1 MTNINQYIKSKK
13 IYQAVIVSSLLMV
26 MSACGGP
33 SSSDGTVINT
43 LDVPQDTQFTRYC
56 PNVGIGAEDCIL
68 DDPENDFYTPALD
81 TTITFALDTQYA
93 DNPKARFYLWGTAQ
107 ANSPQGLYQYQTANA
122 LHQLYTVSQSEL
134 AKNQALKA
142 YCEVFKSYFD
152 SVWFQQD
159 TFPGGVLAP
168 VTVPR
173 RLSELSAK
181 AINGGSDND
190 DDDDKDSDLR
200 AFFDTADAG
209 LNGYHARNYMG
220 GKECGGFTYDPSV
233 GGFGLLTKN

>member
-13 IYQAVIVSSLLMV
+13 IYQAIIVSSLLMV

-68 DDPENDFYTPALD
+68 DDPENDFNTPALSEA
-81 TTITFALDTQYA
+81 ITFALDTQYA

-107 ANSPQGLYQYQTANA
+107 ADSPQGLYQYQTANA
-122 LHQLYTVSQSEL
+122 LHQLYTVSESEL

-159 TFPGGVLAP
+159 PFAP

-181 AINGGSDND
+181 AINGTPSDNPSD
-190 DDDDKDSDLR
+190 DLR

-209 LNGYHARNYMG
+209 FNTSLARNYMG

-233 GGFGLLTKN
+233 GDFGSLTKNQ